1 MNREPQHETGDFRL
15 SPFEIC
21 GWNDFPYGIDID
33 CMSNSIEEDINKY
46 IGVVRAALKKAKAN
60 L

>member
-1 MNREPQHETGDFRL
+1 MPPNSLTGDFRL
-15 SPFEIC
+15 SPFDIC
-21 GWNDFPYGIDID
+21 GWFDFPYG
-33 CMSNSIEEDINKY
+33 MSIECMDRLIDHDLNRC

>member
-1 MNREPQHETGDFRL
+1 MTDNQVGDFML
-15 SPFEIC
+15 SPFDLC
-21 GWNDFPYGIDID
+21 GYADFPYGIDID
-33 CMSNSIEEDINKY
+33 CMSNSTLEDLSKC

>member
-1 MNREPQHETGDFRL
+1 MTLDNQVGDFML
-15 SPFEIC
+15 SPFDLC
-21 GWNDFPYGIDID
+21 GVADYPYGISID
-33 CMSNSIEEDINKY
+33 CMSNSVDDDLNRC

>member
-1 MNREPQHETGDFRL
+1 MKHNSKTGDFML
-15 SPFEIC
+15 SPFDID
-21 GWNDFPYGIDID
+21 GWFDFPYGIDIN
-33 CMSNSIEEDINKY
+33 CMSNSTLEDLSKC

>member
-1 MNREPQHETGDFRL
+1 MTVDNKTGDFRL
-15 SPFEIC
+15 SPFDLC
-21 GWNDFPYGIDID
+21 GVSDYPYGHHKMRWLIPVEIEI
-33 CMSNSIEEDINKY
+33 SNC